1 MWKLYTGSGV
11 IDAQNTY
18 CMASGKLIKE
28 MAGRGVVDCVYHR
41 FSATSPTGHRDFQY
55 GDTLTSGYEFL
66 TADERQLFDIRV
78 GLGNMLAE
86 CNRYAPFEWRAD
98 TYRKSQV
105 FRQLI
110 RDADSLDDNTM
121 YEFAKSFY

>member
-1 MWKLYTGSGV
+1 MWQLYMGNGV

-18 CMASGKLIKE
+18 CKASGKLIKE
-28 MAGRGVVDCVYHR
+28 MASRGVVDCVYHR
-41 FSATSPTGHRDFQY
+41 FAATSPIGHRDFQY

-66 TADERQLFDIRV
+66 TADERQLFDVRV
-78 GLGNMLAE
+78 GMGNRLAE
-86 CNRYAPFEWRAD
+86 CNRHAPYEWRAD
-98 TYRKSQV
+98 VYRKSPG

-110 RDADSLDDNTM
+110 KDADNLDDNAM

>member
-1 MWKLYTGSGV
+1 MWQLYMGDGV

-18 CMASGKLIKE
+18 CKASGKLIKE

-41 FSATSPTGHRDFQY
+41 FSAHSPFLHCGFQY

-66 TADERQLFDIRV
+66 TADDRQLFDIRV
-78 GLGNMLAE
+78 GMGNRLVE
-86 CNRYAPFEWRAD
+86 CNRRAPYEWRAD
-98 TYRKSQV
+98 AYRKSQV
-105 FRQLI
+105 FHQLI
-110 RDADSLDDNTM
+110 KDADNLDDNTL